1 MNPCPCRLT
10 QGIILELAKLGINKL
25 DANLSC
31 TAEYADKTAVD
42 ENGHRLICGESLGAH
57 PHAPLG
63 KNIL

>member
-10 QGIILELAKLGINKL
+10 QEQIERYTKI
-25 DANLSC
+25 DANLRC